1 MGYFKCNNRVVIG
14 LSLLYLGIRKGL
26 IEKNISTM
34 GTFVNPG
41 NDSFLEDINSIIY
54 VDKSPIII
62 ELNKLFRTNQ
72 KFICM
77 SRARRFGKTMI
88 TALISAYYS
97 KHCNSREIFEG
108 LKLSQYEG
116 WDKHLNSINVIQ
128 IDING
133 RYSNAIDK
141 SQTIKQMQADVVDE
155 LRKYF
160 PTVQIADSATIA
172 TAITTIYRELKET
185 FVIIIDE
192 YDVLVRDDSATA
204 TLRKE
209 YISFLNS
216 LFKDYATKNAIAL
229 AYITGILPVLRDRV
243 ESKLNNFAEYTML
256 KPGPFAQYFGLTSK
270 EVKEICQ
277 KHNVDFEMCKLM
289 YDGYSFKK
297 SRKELCQ
304 PDDNGEPLIHIFNP
318 YSVVQAVTQDEFS
331 NYWTTTSALES
342 ITLYIDA
349 NIAGIQDDIKSMLK
363 EEKGIKINV
372 RLYNN
377 NVEHFTT
384 KDEVFTYLIHLGY
397 LAYDPTNGTCHIPNG
412 EIKQAW
418 LDIISKST
426 GFEAIRQML
435 DTGRALIE
443 ATENGDFEAVA
454 KALDDSHADISNPL
468 TYNRESSMQSAIL
481 MAYFYAR
488 KDYLVFSELASGSGY
503 ADVLS
508 VPTFVQKPVIIIE
521 LKKDGEPSTAIEQ
534 INTRNYAHAFRYHS
548 GREAVL
554 VGVTYDAESK
564 LHRCLIERV
573 ESYRDVF
580 GMAGK

>member
-1 MGYFKCNNRVVIG
+1 MGIY
-14 LSLLYLGIRKGL
+14 
-26 IEKNISTM
+26 
-34 GTFVNPG
+34 VNPG
-41 NDSFLEDINSIIY
+41 NTKFIKKLNSKIY
-54 VDKSPIII
+54 VDKSLMIN
-62 ELNKLFRTNQ
+62 ELNELIETDDGFV
-72 KFICM
+72 CM
-77 SRARRFGKTMI
+77 SRARRFGKTMM
-88 TALISAYYS
+88 TNLMSAYYS
-97 KHCNSREIFEG
+97 KNCDSREIFER
-108 LKLSQYEG
+108 LKLSKQEG
-116 WDKHLNSINVIQ
+116 WDRYLNSINVIQ
-128 IDING
+128 IDLQSF
-133 RYSNAIDK
+133 YSDAKDK
-141 SQTIKQMQADVVDE
+141 SQTIQILQNNVVEE
-155 LRKYF
+155 LREQF
-160 PTVQIADSATIA
+160 PNVEVPTSSSIAKALSI
-172 TAITTIYRELKET
+172 IHKELSET

-192 YDVLVRDDSATA
+192 YDVLIRDKNVPAS
-204 TLRKE
+204 LCNE
-209 YISFLNS
+209 YIEFLNA
-216 LFKDYATKNAIAL
+216 LFKSNTTQEAISL
-229 AYITGILPVLRDRV
+229 AYLTGILPILRETV
-243 ESKLNNFAEYTML
+243 QSKLNNFAEYTML

-304 PDDNGEPLIHIFNP
+304 PDDDGEPLIHIFNP

-503 ADVLS
+503 ADVVL

-534 INTRNYAHAFRYHS
+534 IKSRNYAHAFRYHS

-564 LHRCLIERV
+564 QHRCLIERV
-573 ESYRDVF
+573 ENYRDVF

>member
-1 MGYFKCNNRVVIG
+1 MGIY
-14 LSLLYLGIRKGL
+14 
-26 IEKNISTM
+26 
-34 GTFVNPG
+34 VNPG
-41 NDSFLEDINSIIY
+41 NTKFIKKLNSKIY
-54 VDKSPIII
+54 VDKSLMIN
-62 ELNKLFRTNQ
+62 ELNELIETDDGFV
-72 KFICM
+72 CM
-77 SRARRFGKTMI
+77 SRARRFGKTMM
-88 TALISAYYS
+88 TNLMSAYYS
-97 KHCNSREIFEG
+97 KKCDSREIFER
-108 LKLSQYEG
+108 LKLSKQEG
-116 WDKHLNSINVIQ
+116 WDRYLNSINVIQ
-128 IDING
+128 IDLQSF
-133 RYSNAIDK
+133 YSDAKDK
-141 SQTIKQMQADVVDE
+141 SQTIQILQNNVVEE
-155 LRKYF
+155 LREQF
-160 PTVQIADSATIA
+160 PNVEVPTSSSIAKALSI
-172 TAITTIYRELKET
+172 IHKELSET

-192 YDVLVRDDSATA
+192 YDVLIRDKNVPAS
-204 TLRKE
+204 LCNE
-209 YISFLNS
+209 YIEFLNA
-216 LFKDYATKNAIAL
+216 LFKSNTTQEAISL
-229 AYITGILPVLRDRV
+229 AYLTGILPILRETV
-243 ESKLNNFAEYTML
+243 QSKLNNFAEYTML

-304 PDDNGEPLIHIFNP
+304 PDDDGEPLIHIFNP

-454 KALDDSHADISNPL
+454 KALDDSHANISNPL

-503 ADVLS
+503 ADVVL

-534 INTRNYAHAFRYHS
+534 IKTRNYAHAFRYHS

-564 LHRCLIERV
+564 QHRCLIERV
-573 ESYRDVF
+573 ENYRDVF

>member
-1 MGYFKCNNRVVIG
+1 MGIY
-14 LSLLYLGIRKGL
+14 
-26 IEKNISTM
+26 
-34 GTFVNPG
+34 VNPG
-41 NDSFLEDINSIIY
+41 NRLFSCDIDSDLY
-54 VDKSPIII
+54 VDKSLMIC
-62 ELNKLFRTNQ
+62 ELNNHINKTHRFL
-72 KFICM
+72 CM
-77 SRARRFGKTMI
+77 SRARRFGKTMMASLM
-88 TALISAYYS
+88 TAYYS
-97 KHCNSREIFEG
+97 KGCDSRQLFER
-108 LKLSQYEG
+108 LKLSKQEG
-116 WDKHLNSINVIQ
+116 WDRYLNSINVIQ
-128 IDING
+128 IDLQSF
-133 RYSNAIDK
+133 YSDAKDK
-141 SQTIKQMQADVVDE
+141 SQTIQILQNNVVEE
-155 LRKYF
+155 LREQF
-160 PTVQIADSATIA
+160 PNVEVPTSSSIAKALSI
-172 TAITTIYRELKET
+172 IHKELSET

-192 YDVLVRDDSATA
+192 YDVLIRDKNVPAS
-204 TLRKE
+204 LCNE
-209 YISFLNS
+209 YIEFLNA
-216 LFKDYATKNAIAL
+216 LFKSNTTQEAISL
-229 AYITGILPVLRDRV
+229 AYLTGILPILRETV
-243 ESKLNNFAEYTML
+243 QSKLNNFAEYTML

-304 PDDNGEPLIHIFNP
+304 PDDDGEPLIHIFNP

-503 ADVLS
+503 DDVVL

-534 INTRNYAHAFRYHS
+534 IKTRNYAHAFRYHS

-554 VGVTYDAESK
+554 VGVTYNAESK
-564 LHRCLIERV
+564 QHRCLIERV
-573 ESYRDVF
+573 ENYRDVF

>member
-1 MGYFKCNNRVVIG
+1 MGIY
-14 LSLLYLGIRKGL
+14 
-26 IEKNISTM
+26 
-34 GTFVNPG
+34 VNPG
-41 NDSFLEDINSIIY
+41 NTKFIKKLNSKIY
-54 VDKSPIII
+54 VDKSLMIN
-62 ELNKLFRTNQ
+62 ELNELIETDDGFV
-72 KFICM
+72 CM
-77 SRARRFGKTMI
+77 SRARRFGKTMM
-88 TALISAYYS
+88 TNLMSAYYS
-97 KHCNSREIFEG
+97 KNCDSREIFER
-108 LKLSQYEG
+108 LKLSKQEG
-116 WDKHLNSINVIQ
+116 WDRYLNSINVIQ
-128 IDING
+128 IDLQSF
-133 RYSNAIDK
+133 YSDAKDK
-141 SQTIKQMQADVVDE
+141 SQTIQILQNNVVEE
-155 LRKYF
+155 LREQF
-160 PTVQIADSATIA
+160 PNVEVPTSSSIAKALSI
-172 TAITTIYRELKET
+172 IHKELSET

-192 YDVLVRDDSATA
+192 YDVLIRDKNVPAS
-204 TLRKE
+204 LCNE
-209 YISFLNS
+209 YIEFLNA
-216 LFKDYATKNAIAL
+216 LFKSNTTQEAISL
-229 AYITGILPVLRDRV
+229 AYLTGILPILRETV
-243 ESKLNNFAEYTML
+243 QSKLNNFAEYTML

-304 PDDNGEPLIHIFNP
+304 PDDDGEPLIHIFNP

-503 ADVLS
+503 ADVVL

-521 LKKDGEPSTAIEQ
+521 LKKDGEPSSAIEQ
-534 INTRNYAHAFRYHS
+534 IKTRNYAHAFRYHS

-564 LHRCLIERV
+564 QHRCLIERV
-573 ESYRDVF
+573 ENYRDVF

>member
-1 MGYFKCNNRVVIG
+1 MGIY
-14 LSLLYLGIRKGL
+14 
-26 IEKNISTM
+26 
-34 GTFVNPG
+34 VNPG
-41 NDSFLEDINSIIY
+41 NTKFIKKLNSKIY
-54 VDKSPIII
+54 VDKSLMIN
-62 ELNKLFRTNQ
+62 ELNELIETDDGFV
-72 KFICM
+72 CM
-77 SRARRFGKTMI
+77 SRARRFGKTMM
-88 TALISAYYS
+88 TNLMSAYYS
-97 KHCNSREIFEG
+97 KNCDSREIFER
-108 LKLSQYEG
+108 LKLSKQEG
-116 WDKHLNSINVIQ
+116 WDRYLNSINVIQ
-128 IDING
+128 IDLQSF
-133 RYSNAIDK
+133 YSDAKDK
-141 SQTIKQMQADVVDE
+141 SQTIQILQNNVVEE
-155 LRKYF
+155 LREQF
-160 PTVQIADSATIA
+160 PNVEVPTSSSIAKALSI
-172 TAITTIYRELKET
+172 IHKELSET

-192 YDVLVRDDSATA
+192 YDVLIRDRNVPAS
-204 TLRKE
+204 LCNE
-209 YISFLNS
+209 YIEFLNA
-216 LFKDYATKNAIAL
+216 LFKSNTTQEAISL
-229 AYITGILPVLRDRV
+229 AYLTGILPILRETV
-243 ESKLNNFAEYTML
+243 QSKLNNFAEYTML

-304 PDDNGEPLIHIFNP
+304 PDDDGEPLIHIFNP

-503 ADVLS
+503 ADVVL

-534 INTRNYAHAFRYHS
+534 IKTRNYAHAFRYHS

-564 LHRCLIERV
+564 QHRCLIERV
-573 ESYRDVF
+573 ENYRDVF

>member
-1 MGYFKCNNRVVIG
+1 MGIY
-14 LSLLYLGIRKGL
+14 
-26 IEKNISTM
+26 
-34 GTFVNPG
+34 VNPG
-41 NDSFLEDINSIIY
+41 NTKFIKKLNSKIY
-54 VDKSPIII
+54 VDKSLMIN
-62 ELNKLFRTNQ
+62 ELNELIETDDGFV
-72 KFICM
+72 CM
-77 SRARRFGKTMI
+77 SRARRFGKTMM
-88 TALISAYYS
+88 TNLMSAYYS
-97 KHCNSREIFEG
+97 KNCDSREIFER
-108 LKLSQYEG
+108 LKLSKQEG
-116 WDKHLNSINVIQ
+116 WDRYLNSINVIQ
-128 IDING
+128 IDLQSF
-133 RYSNAIDK
+133 YSDAKDK
-141 SQTIKQMQADVVDE
+141 SQTIQILQNNVVEE
-155 LRKYF
+155 LREQF
-160 PTVQIADSATIA
+160 PNVEVPTSSSIAKALSI
-172 TAITTIYRELKET
+172 IHKELSET

-192 YDVLVRDDSATA
+192 YDVLIRDKNVPAS
-204 TLRKE
+204 LCNE
-209 YISFLNS
+209 YIEFLNA
-216 LFKDYATKNAIAL
+216 LFKSNTTQEAISL
-229 AYITGILPVLRDRV
+229 AYLTGILPILRETV
-243 ESKLNNFAEYTML
+243 QSKLNNFAEYTML

-304 PDDNGEPLIHIFNP
+304 PDDDGEPLIHIFNP

-349 NIAGIQDDIKSMLK
+349 KIAGIQDDIKSMLK

-435 DTGRALIE
+435 DKGRALIE

-503 ADVLS
+503 ADVVL

-534 INTRNYAHAFRYHS
+534 IKTQNYAHAFRYHS

-564 LHRCLIERV
+564 QHRCLIERV
-573 ESYRDVF
+573 ENYRDVF

>member
-1 MGYFKCNNRVVIG
+1 MGIY
-14 LSLLYLGIRKGL
+14 
-26 IEKNISTM
+26 
-34 GTFVNPG
+34 VNPG
-41 NDSFLEDINSIIY
+41 NTKFIKKLNSKIY
-54 VDKSPIII
+54 VDKSLMIN
-62 ELNKLFRTNQ
+62 ELNELIETDDGFV
-72 KFICM
+72 CM
-77 SRARRFGKTMI
+77 SRARRFGKTMM
-88 TALISAYYS
+88 TNLMSAYYS
-97 KHCNSREIFEG
+97 KNCDSREIFER
-108 LKLSQYEG
+108 LKLSKQEG
-116 WDKHLNSINVIQ
+116 WDRYLNSINVIQ
-128 IDING
+128 IDLQSF
-133 RYSNAIDK
+133 YSDAKDK
-141 SQTIKQMQADVVDE
+141 SQTIQILQNNVVEE
-155 LRKYF
+155 LREQF
-160 PTVQIADSATIA
+160 PNVEVPTSSSIAKALSI
-172 TAITTIYRELKET
+172 IHKELSET

-192 YDVLVRDDSATA
+192 YDVLIRDKNVPAS
-204 TLRKE
+204 LCNE
-209 YISFLNS
+209 YIEFLNA
-216 LFKDYATKNAIAL
+216 LFKSNTTQEAISL
-229 AYITGILPVLRDRV
+229 AYLTGILPILRETV
-243 ESKLNNFAEYTML
+243 QSKLNNFAEYTML

-304 PDDNGEPLIHIFNP
+304 PDDDGEPLIHIFNP

-349 NIAGIQDDIKSMLK
+349 NITGIQDDIKSMLK

-503 ADVLS
+503 ADVVL

-534 INTRNYAHAFRYHS
+534 IKTRNYAHAFRYHS

-564 LHRCLIERV
+564 QHRCLIERV
-573 ESYRDVF
+573 ENYRDVF

>member
-1 MGYFKCNNRVVIG
+1 MGIY
-14 LSLLYLGIRKGL
+14 
-26 IEKNISTM
+26 
-34 GTFVNPG
+34 VNPG
-41 NDSFLEDINSIIY
+41 NTKFIKKLNSKIY
-54 VDKSPIII
+54 VDKSLMIN
-62 ELNKLFRTNQ
+62 ELNELIETDDGFV
-72 KFICM
+72 CM
-77 SRARRFGKTMI
+77 SRARRFGKTMM
-88 TALISAYYS
+88 TNLMSAYYS
-97 KHCNSREIFEG
+97 KNCDSREIFER
-108 LKLSQYEG
+108 LKLSKQEG
-116 WDKHLNSINVIQ
+116 WDRYLNSINVIQ
-128 IDING
+128 IDLQSF
-133 RYSNAIDK
+133 YSDAKDK
-141 SQTIKQMQADVVDE
+141 SQTIQILQNNVVEE
-155 LRKYF
+155 LREQF
-160 PTVQIADSATIA
+160 PNVEVPTSSSIAKALSI
-172 TAITTIYRELKET
+172 IHKELSET

-192 YDVLVRDDSATA
+192 YDVLIRDKNVPAS
-204 TLRKE
+204 LCNE
-209 YISFLNS
+209 YIEFLNA
-216 LFKDYATKNAIAL
+216 LFKSNTTQEAISL
-229 AYITGILPVLRDRV
+229 AYLTGILPILRETV
-243 ESKLNNFAEYTML
+243 QSKLNNFAEYTML

-304 PDDNGEPLIHIFNP
+304 PDDDGEPLIHIFNP

-331 NYWTTTSALES
+331 NYWTTTGALES

-503 ADVLS
+503 ADVVL
-508 VPTFVQKPVIIIE
+508 VPTFVHKPVIIIE

-534 INTRNYAHAFRYHS
+534 IKTRNYAHAFRYHS

-564 LHRCLIERV
+564 QHRCLIERV
-573 ESYRDVF
+573 ENYRDVF